1 MRQIEASAY
10 LSAGTVSAVH
20 ASLHAVHFC
29 STPDSACA
37 QQPVRRVRS
46 ASGRECGQ
54 EQHAGESWRS
64 AQSSRTW
71 RPSKEIRCAC
81 MGHAGG
87 QVWEWRRAGG
97 MCRRCGGEGRDAA
110 ARSGDAVL
118 PRTGAVNLAGWSRRN
133 TLATLNLSHDGRQ
146 VSHRTW
152 RLCALAPF
160 ECGGVSLRVG
170 VRGYPVCTECG
181 NACGSKDL
189 QTHFFAWAPNEM

>member
-1 MRQIEASAY
+1 MLRVGLWLGLGLGFGFGFGLGWSTVMRQIEASAY

-133 TLATLNLSHDGRQ
+133 THGGELDIEL
-146 VSHRTW
+146 VTW
-152 RLCALAPF
+152 CSPGGPTPLINVNVTALF
-160 ECGGVSLRVG
+160 IILE
-170 VRGYPVCTECG
+170 E
-181 NACGSKDL
+181 
-189 QTHFFAWAPNEM
+189 